1 MATERQDHP
10 SQYLQA
16 MTRFLTDMMDT
27 TLHSLPNDIKGLIY
41 FDALNHLASELI
53 VSETKP
59 STAFNTYTSLMNSFP
74 VYTKLQIYFQSFQT
88 LHKSSFFYQ
97 D

>member
-53 VSETKP
+53 VSE
-59 STAFNTYTSLMNSFP
+59 SNFNSICYARSSYHVFLIHKVHVFQYSDNS
-74 VYTKLQIYFQSFQT
+74 
-88 LHKSSFFYQ
+88 
-97 D
+97 